1 MASLASDC
9 FTLAKISLLGFTNT
23 YHMATRTPIP
33 ASAALTWVALE
44 EGLSNT
50 TGIVTRSLVELQ
62 RLIVCG
68 NASTPVHIDNAWKK
82 RIAAVVA
89 SNASARVTLV
99 SKSNA
104 CIRTDHWV
112 CLTAR
117 ASVVDIDSVFV
128 CFCNRVGQLKI
139 DPTKSEPQTWATHQE
154 PLGHCNRVGQDCFGC
169 QIRFAG
175 S

>member
-1 MASLASDC
+1 MAGLASDC
-9 FTLAKISLLGFTNT
+9 FTLAKISLLRSTNT
-23 YHMATRTPIP
+23 YRMLARTPIP
-33 ASAALTWVALE
+33 VSAALTLVAVE

-68 NASTPVHIDNAWKK
+68 HASTPAHIDNAWKK
-82 RIAAVVA
+82 RIASVVA

-112 CLTAR
+112 CLMAR
-117 ASVVDIDSVFV
+117 ASVVDID
-128 CFCNRVGQLKI
+128 FCMFL
-139 DPTKSEPQTWATHQE
+139 
-154 PLGHCNRVGQDCFGC
+154 
-169 QIRFAG
+169 
-175 S
+175 